1 MGGIMISAEGTGKNI
16 EKAIENAL
24 FELKA
29 SREDVDIKI
38 INEGGLFK
46 KAKVLVTISEDA
58 LPKYQKIDEIKKSAS
73 EEKQTKI
80 KTKAKDV
87 EIKKENTVQK
97 QQVGLAETAT
107 KKRKA
112 TGEPKED
119 AKTETNVEIVASVK
133 EIEQG
138 KVVDPKEFLEGFF
151 KVLGKEVA
159 IDDQEDEKYRHISVD
174 GDDMGEIIG
183 HRGEGYYAINR
194 LLSIMNG
201 KDNKK
206 ILLDIG
212 SFREKRAQSLTEL
225 AKRTANKVA
234 KTGRY
239 MKLNPMTPAER
250 RVIHTA
256 LAEDE
261 RVTTLSKGTEPH
273 RYVIIFP
280 KGEE

>member
-1 MGGIMISAEGTGKNI
+1 MISAEGIGKNI

-29 SREDVDIKI
+29 QREDVDIKI

-58 LPKYQKIDEIKKSAS
+58 LPKYQKKESINKDVSS
-73 EEKQTKI
+73 NDNEKQGTINKEVKKDENVKSNSKILKKDDKNEDSTKHTTNQDI
-80 KTKAKDV
+80 MESV
-87 EIKKENTVQK
+87 SSPREIT
-97 QQVGLAETAT
+97 L
-107 KKRKA
+107 
-112 TGEPKED
+112 
-119 AKTETNVEIVASVK
+119 
-133 EIEQG
+133 G
-138 KVVDPKEFLEGFF
+138 KVVDVHEFLDGFF
-151 KVLGKEVA
+151 KILGKEVE
-159 IDDQEDEKYRHISVD
+159 IEDTQDEKYRHITVN
-174 GDDMGEIIG
+174 GKDMGEIIG

-194 LLSIMNG
+194 LVTVMNG
-201 KDNKK
+201 RDNKK

-212 SFREKRAQSLTEL
+212 GFRERRAQSLIEL

-234 KTGRY
+234 RSGRY
-239 MKLNPMTPAER
+239 IKLSPMTPAER

-256 LAEDE
+256 LAEDS

-280 KGEE
+280 KDDE

>member
-1 MGGIMISAEGTGKNI
+1 MISAEGTGKNI

-46 KAKVLVTISEDA
+46 KAKVVVTISEDA
-58 LPKYQKIDEIKKSAS
+58 LPKYQKIDK
-73 EEKQTKI
+73 
-80 KTKAKDV
+80 
-87 EIKKENTVQK
+87 IKKEVEKEENDEVIQESKDDENQPK
-97 QQVGLAETAT
+97 QQVGLAETAS

-112 TGEPKED
+112 SDKQD
-119 AKTETNVEIVASVK
+119 NTEKI
-133 EIEQG
+133 EIEHESVSTPREIEG
-138 KVVDPKEFLEGFF
+138 KVVDAKEFLEGFF
-151 KVLGKEVA
+151 KILGKDVE
-159 IDDQEDEKYRHISVD
+159 IDDSEDERYRHINVN
-174 GDDMGEIIG
+174 GEDMGEIIG

-194 LLSIMNG
+194 LITIMNG
-201 KDNKK
+201 RENKK

-212 SFREKRAQSLTEL
+212 GFKEKRAQNLTEL
-225 AKRTANKVA
+225 AKRTARKVA
-234 KTGRY
+234 KSGRY
-239 MKLNPMTPAER
+239 IKLNPMTPAER

-256 LAEDE
+256 LADDD

-280 KGEE
+280 KNDDEF